1 MITNDKSVCQ
11 HCDGRLIHYDSV
23 KRIVRTKVRKTK
35 GFLMSVWK
43 LGLIFHA
50 AVILTMNCTD
60 DFLVVT

>member
-35 GFLMSVWK
+35 GFLMSV
-43 LGLIFHA
+43 
-50 AVILTMNCTD
+50 
-60 DFLVVT
+60 